1 MEDGDRSVPPGAGP
15 YPAELESEERLR
27 DGTPVRLRPIRPEDA
42 GALTSF
48 HDHLSSQTVY
58 RRFFSAHPH
67 LTGAEVERF
76 TNVDYVDRLAFVVE
90 IGAGLIGVG
99 RYERNPGTAEAE
111 VAFVVADDHQH
122 RGVGTLLLE
131 RLADVA
137 WNNGIGEFVAQTLA
151 DNREM
156 VGVLVASGFP
166 VRTSSEHG
174 TVSARFSIA
183 PGDDYRRAR
192 DARHRTSEGSVP
204 PPDRGRG
211 HAGRADEA

>member
-1 MEDGDRSVPPGAGP
+1 MPPGAGS
-15 YPAELESEERLR
+15 YPAELEAEERLR
-27 DGTPVRLRPIRPEDA
+27 DGTPVRLRPIRPADSA
-42 GALTSF
+42 ALTSF

-67 LTGAEVERF
+67 LTPAEVERF
-76 TNVDYVDRLAFVVE
+76 TNVDYVDRMAFVVE
-90 IGAGLIGVG
+90 NGGRLVGVG
-99 RYERNPGTAEAE
+99 RYDRNPGTREAE
-111 VAFVVADDHQH
+111 VAFVVTDDHQH

-137 WNNGIGEFVAQTLA
+137 WSNGIGEFVAQTMA

-166 VRTSSEHG
+166 VRTSAEHG

-192 DARHRTSEGSVP
+192 ESRHRTSEGSVP
-204 PPDRGRG
+204 PPDHGPG
-211 HAGRADEA
+211 HAARADEV